1 MSEFEKLNDKYDKIT
16 EKISDNIRKL
26 TFAGFAIVWIFA
38 DEKKKIIINDLLVLA
53 SLLLA
58 FSIIFEIIQYLSK
71 SYFIKREA
79 LNNNYNNNKLYTA
92 IYAFYYLKIAMT
104 GLGYLVIIWYLC
116 KLWMESYCHC

>member
-1 MSEFEKLNDKYDKIT
+1 MSEFEKLNDKYEKIS

-26 TFAGFAIVWIFA
+26 TFVKFAIVWIFA
-38 DEKKKIIINDLLVLA
+38 DKKKIIINDLLVLV

-92 IYAFYYLKIAMT
+92 IYTFYYLKIAMT
-104 GLGYLVIIWYLC
+104 VLGYIVIIWHLC
-116 KLWMESYCHC
+116 KLWMESYCYC